1 MNEPR
6 DYSDIHRG
14 LSMYCGSQTRLKVE
28 TVYYDDDGNVTS
40 THVRCG
46 RIGMTTGRRPSLLLM
61 ARATSIGSS
70 DLISPDTTTRTTRII
85 AVKDG
90 NQYRPIMQPAITS
103 RVGWHDVEGAQR

>member
-1 MNEPR
+1 MKQPR

-28 TVYYDDDGNVTS
+28 TVYYDPDDGGVVS

-46 RIGMTTGRRPSLLLM
+46 RIGMTTGRRPALLLM

-70 DLISPDTTTRTTRII
+70 DLILPDTPTRVTRVI

-90 NQYRPIMQPAITS
+90 NQYRPTRQPAITS
-103 RVGWHDVEGAQR
+103 RVGWHELEDA